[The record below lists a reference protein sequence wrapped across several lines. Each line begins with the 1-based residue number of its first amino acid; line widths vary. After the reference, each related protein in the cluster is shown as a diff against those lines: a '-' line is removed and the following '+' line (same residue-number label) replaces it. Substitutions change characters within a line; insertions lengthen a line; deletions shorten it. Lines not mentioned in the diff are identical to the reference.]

1 MLGRLM
7 WACWSILAVPVHM
20 SKMNKKTKPTKP
32 PVFSGCDSSD
42 NLAAQDIVVGES
54 DEEAL
59 SI

>member
-1 MLGRLM
+1 M
-7 WACWSILAVPVHM
+7 PVHM